1 MTEVPWFWRGRQ
13 TLQEGLAEQEARYEA
28 VRRGE
33 PAMALLLAEHEPV
46 ITLGRHGQA
55 ANVRRPLAEL
65 AAQGVAVV
73 RLERGGDV
81 TYHGPGQLMIY
92 PVVRVR
98 SLRQVIDAI
107 GEAVAQELR
116 AAGIA
121 AQWRCRPAGVWVGE
135 RKIAA
140 CGMHVRHGIINH
152 GFALNVADDPAP
164 WQWIVAC
171 GVGAPATSIAGEL
184 ATATHNGQTV
194 AAWAPRL
201 GAAVTRAMAPW
212 VSYGPRI
219 NPP

>member
-1 MTEVPWFWRGRQ
+1 MTEVPWLWRGRQ
-13 TLQEGLAEQEARYEA
+13 TLQASLDEQEARYVA
-28 VRRGE
+28 LRRGE
-33 PAMALLLAEHEPV
+33 PGMALLLAEHEPV

-55 ANVRRPLAEL
+55 ANVTRPLAEL
-65 AAQGVAVV
+65 ASHGVAVV

-98 SLRQVIDAI
+98 SLRHVIDAI
-107 GEAVAQELR
+107 GEAVAMELR
-116 AAGIA
+116 AVGIDA
-121 AQWRCRPAGVWVGE
+121 RWQCKPAGVWVGD

-152 GFALNVADDPAP
+152 GFALNVDDDPAP
-164 WQWIVAC
+164 WRWIVAC

-184 ATATHNGQTV
+184 ANAARAGEGV
-194 AAWAPRL
+194 AAWAPRV

-219 NPP
+219 NPA